1 MQELLAVIA
10 ITAATFVATS
20 FDNLVLLVG
29 FLSDPE
35 YRREKV
41 AVGYVASAT
50 IVTGLA
56 WGLSEIADEIPAQ
69 LLGFLGLIPIAIG
82 LWELV
87 GLMRRREVV
96 DGSLPGNVAAK
107 GILSVGSVM
116 MASSGDTFAVL
127 LALLAD
133 TANTYTIPMLAT
145 VALSALVL
153 YGFAVWLRS
162 HPLLERPLS
171 RVARYAL
178 PVLLIGIGLYILAN
192 SGTDVVVG

>member
-10 ITAATFVATS
+10 VTAATFVATS

-35 YRREKV
+35 HRRDRV
-41 AVGYVASAT
+41 AAGYVASAT

-56 WGLSEIADEIPAQ
+56 WALSEVVDEIPAQ
-69 LLGFLGLIPIAIG
+69 FLGSLGLVPIVIG
-82 LWELV
+82 FWELV
-87 GLMRRREVV
+87 RLKWRREVV
-96 DGSLPGNVAAK
+96 DGTRPGTVAGK

-133 TANTYTIPMLAT
+133 TANRYTIAMLAT
-145 VALSALVL
+145 VAVSALTL

-162 HPLLERPLS
+162 HPLLERLLG
-171 RVARYAL
+171 RIARYVL
-178 PVLLIGIGLYILAN
+178 PFLLIGVGLYILVN

>member
-1 MQELLAVIA
+1 VQELLAVIA

-35 YRREKV
+35 YRRESV

-56 WGLSEIADEIPAQ
+56 WGLSEVADEIPAQ
-69 LLGFLGLIPIAIG
+69 FLGFLGLIPIAIG

-87 GLMRRREVV
+87 RLMRRREAV
-96 DGSLPGNVAAK
+96 DGSRPGNVAAK

-133 TANTYTIPMLAT
+133 TANAYTIPMLAT
-145 VALSALVL
+145 VALSALAL

-171 RVARYAL
+171 RIARYVL
-178 PVLLIGIGLYILAN
+178 PFLLIGIGLYILAN

>member
-1 MQELLAVIA
+1 VQELLAVIA

-178 PVLLIGIGLYILAN
+178 PFLLIGIGLYILAN

>member
-35 YRREKV
+35 YRRESV

-56 WGLSEIADEIPAQ
+56 WGLSEVADEIPAQ
-69 LLGFLGLIPIAIG
+69 FLGFLGLIPIAIG

-87 GLMRRREVV
+87 RLMRRREAV
-96 DGSLPGNVAAK
+96 DGSRPGNVAAK

-133 TANTYTIPMLAT
+133 TANAYTIPMLAT
-145 VALSALVL
+145 VALSALAL

-171 RVARYAL
+171 RIARYVL
-178 PVLLIGIGLYILAN
+178 PFLLIGIGLYILAN